1 MRRVFLVSSLA
12 VVTAAALTAAYWY
25 DGDTAPAASYRMAKV
40 EQGPLVTAVSTT
52 GTVNAVTTVTV
63 GSQLSGQI
71 KELMADFNSEV
82 KAGQLI
88 AKLDQAQLIAKL
100 SQAEADKAAAIAQV
114 TQQKAAAEKAKADVD
129 SARAAF
135 ADMHAAVVRAD
146 VALKDA
152 ERDHKR
158 RQELLPKGI
167 VTQSDADKVQALV
180 DTTRSQLVSARAQV
194 DSAEAALSA
203 AQSQAQVAQAQI
215 ASAEATVAQR
225 EAALQQVRVDIER
238 SEIRSPIDGV
248 VVQRSV
254 DVGQTVAASLQA
266 PTIFTI
272 AEDLRRM
279 EVYASVDEADIG
291 RVRVGQEVSFTVT
304 SYPAD
309 TFRGEVKQIRLAP
322 QTVSNVVTYVVVI
335 AADNAQRKLLPGMTA
350 TARIVTD
357 SRDRAIKI
365 PNTALRWRPAG
376 APTEAAPRGAG
387 GVLGVPGS
395 TGGGPQGGRGWA
407 QLDTIVKTLT
417 DELKLSSD
425 QQRQLEDVVK
435 ETREQFAELG
445 KSQLEP
451 DQRRSRAMTLRR
463 NMNAKVEGLLNEEQ
477 RPRYQELQAA
487 RGGASTAGQVWV
499 LGPQGRPVAVN
510 VRVGIGDG
518 TVTEL
523 VGGDLKPGQEVIV
536 GGGPKPA
543 QATAAPGGTPFRF
556 GF

>member
-1 MRRVFLVSSLA
+1 MRRGFLVSSVA
-12 VVTAAALTAAYWY
+12 VVAAAALTAAYWY
-25 DGDTAPAASYRMAKV
+25 DGDAPPAATYRFAKI

-88 AKLDQAQLIAKL
+88 ARLDQDQLRAKQG
-100 SQAEADKAAAIAQV
+100 QAEADLAASKAQV
-114 TQQKAAAEKAKADVD
+114 IQQRAAAERAKADVENG
-129 SARAAF
+129 RAAI
-135 ADMHAAVVRAD
+135 ANAKAGVSRAE

-152 ERDHKR
+152 ERDLKR
-158 RQELLPKGI
+158 RLELLPKGI
-167 VTQSDADKVQALV
+167 VTQSDADKAQALV
-180 DTTRSQLVSARAQV
+180 DTTRAQLVSARAQV
-194 DSAEAALSA
+194 DQAEAALA
-203 AQSQAQVAQAQI
+203 ASQALARVAEAQI

-225 EAALQQVRVDIER
+225 EAALQQVKVDIER

-266 PTIFTI
+266 PTLFTI

-291 RVRVGQEVSFTVT
+291 RVRVGQEVTFTVT

-309 TFRGEVKQIRLAP
+309 TFRGTVKQIRLAP
-322 QTVSNVVTYVVVI
+322 QTISNVVTYVVVI

-357 SRDRAIKI
+357 SREQAIKI

-407 QLDTIVKTLT
+407 QLDTIAKTLNEELKLT
-417 DELKLSSD
+417 DE
-425 QQRQLEDVVK
+425 QRRQLEDVVK

-463 NMNAKVEGLLNEEQ
+463 NMNAKIEGLLTEEQ
-477 RPRYQELQAA
+477 RPRYHELQAA
-487 RGGASTAGQVWV
+487 RGAGSTAGQVWV
-499 LGPQGRPVAVN
+499 LGPQNRPQAVN

-518 TVTEL
+518 QVTEL

-543 QATAAPGGTPFRF
+543 QPAAAGGTPFRF